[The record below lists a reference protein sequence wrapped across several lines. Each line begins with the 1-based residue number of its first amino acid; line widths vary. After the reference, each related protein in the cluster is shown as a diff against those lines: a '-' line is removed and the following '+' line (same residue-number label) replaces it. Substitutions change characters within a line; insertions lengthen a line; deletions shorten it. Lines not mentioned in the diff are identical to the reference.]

1 MHCSSKRYRSSPTNE
16 NLNPTSSVDRSD
28 QLSSARRSYI
38 ARSTSKSSPFSS
50 IASEMGFDVLDSG
63 DSNLSIT
70 MPSFVAPNSA
80 LSHMH
85 HDSSDNSNINDSDLA
100 EALIESASNLEH
112 SNQNTINDIHFSSNE
127 ANSLPTIHS
136 SESKNADS
144 SMLTE
149 MNTEQLQ
156 IYNDFTPATLIPCSR
171 TSFRGIMTS
180 VDGLQQSSTST
191 APQEGRAIRGNS
203 MKLHKESRDME
214 SPMRHKGRSPLASIG
229 NATPNASHANDDLA
243 KIKFNMMDDSFFMYQ
258 KRDPRLYTGV
268 DNFTRL
274 SDEILLSIF
283 KWLPKK
289 TLNRCSL
296 VNHRFHRVIQ
306 DESLWT
312 RLDLAGKTI
321 QTFALGR
328 ILMRGTII
336 LRLAQSKVNNMHQYS
351 IQTINVQLKIKIYKF
366 QILEPI
372 FDPLQI
378 QKDFLARVQF
388 LDLSM
393 AVISTD
399 SLTQLFSKCR
409 QLRKL
414 SLEYVNV
421 NDAVCKALAQNRKIE
436 VLNLAMCTGL
446 TTYGVR
452 KLINASK
459 WYATH

>member
-1 MHCSSKRYRSSPTNE
+1 
-16 NLNPTSSVDRSD
+16 
-28 QLSSARRSYI
+28 
-38 ARSTSKSSPFSS
+38 
-50 IASEMGFDVLDSG
+50 MGFDVLDSG
-63 DSNLSIT
+63 DSNLSNT
-70 MPSFVAPNSA
+70 MASFVAPNSN
-80 LSHMH
+80 HMH
-85 HDSSDNSNINDSDLA
+85 HDSSDNSRNANDSDLA
-100 EALIESASNLEH
+100 EAFSGSESNLEH
-112 SNQNTINDIHFSSNE
+112 SNQPIANDIHVSSNE
-127 ANSLPTIHS
+127 ANSLPTIPD
-136 SESKNADS
+136 SESKNS
-144 SMLTE
+144 SILA
-149 MNTEQLQ
+149 NQLH
-156 IYNDFTPATLIPCSR
+156 IYQDFTPATLIPCSR

-180 VDGLQQSSTST
+180 VDGQQRQQQSSSTSMAEFQLCSN
-191 APQEGRAIRGNS
+191 APQEGRPIRGS
-203 MKLHKESRDME
+203 AMKSSLHKEISASE

-229 NATPNASHANDDLA
+229 NATPNASHTPHTNDECTKTL
-243 KIKFNMMDDSFFMYQ
+243 NMDDSFFMYQ
-258 KRDPRLYTGV
+258 KRDPRLYTGE

-296 VNHRFHRVIQ
+296 VNHRFHRVVQ

-336 LRLAQSKVNNMHQYS
+336 LRLAQSKVRNTCTAHGRY
-351 IQTINVQLKIKIYKF
+351 ILFVCQTNKTHPL

-372 FDPLQI
+372 FDPIQI
-378 QKDFLARVQF
+378 QRDFLARVQY

-393 AVISTD
+393 AVISPD
-399 SLTQLFSKCR
+399 SLLQLFSKCR

-421 NDAVCKALAQNRKIE
+421 TDAVCKALAQNRKME

-446 TTYGVR
+446 TTYSVR
-452 KLINASK
+452 KLLNSLK
-459 WYATH
+459 WYAAQLFFCFSCVIHLHF